1 MNFYD
6 IEWLSVLDILDK
18 DLKKISQTSNTNID
32 EKVVASILDN
42 EYRNETSL
50 RSVKNMFD
58 SILLEYSKNKEKSI
72 PELNHS
78 IIDVLTSLRIAS
90 KKGVN
95 GYALFSDFKNV
106 SDMFVV
112 KTIKDIKFYQEIVME
127 YFIGTYGLNKLRNL
141 TPNFSYVFGI
151 FECNLFEEKNIDSSK
166 INMKEFCNKDINK
179 VYYVLYEKIKG
190 ISLRDYISSI
200 NSDTQYKYL
209 LSYILQILLS
219 LEIAQREIGFVH
231 YDLHTENIL
240 LKKLD
245 KVETIT
251 YKINGKKYFVE
262 TDAIATIIDYGM
274 SRIEYKNVCYGI
286 PSSSLKF
293 LGIDI
298 TKFRRGYDMYKI
310 FFFVLYEL
318 FMSNKLYYRKFSEL
332 SLFFEKIDIYGIVKN
347 RNTEDLQTLN
357 NTFRVASGKFYFNSY
372 SLDFL
377 KSTYKDPDEKIFFK
391 YKGTYE
397 YDSTPIEFIE
407 WIVKNCYSQVKNT
420 LEVSEKLS
428 YDDEISQSIIGNL
441 KYLDIYKKNY
451 KKGDCSFIK
460 DGYKS
465 YTVNNYIIKQIKNIT
480 KKYNISIDEVK
491 DLEVKTKKYEDIYKE
506 NDKKILKELYE
517 RISNI
522 NNIITYEF
530 FKMVNDV
537 VYTNENYIE
546 KIKSISVYIEYI
558 EKYIQSYED
567 YEKFEE
573 YSFSTTKKLIID
585 KKYSDKYHL
594 LKNTHRFLNNRTTSH
609 LFSELQKHMEYINEN
624 INNIKYISNVNKK
637 GNKTVDEIKDYN
649 YLKNRIEKLQ
659 KTFDDIIYYFPQL
672 KSICYMFDDKIS
684 NIIILY
690 SFSSFYLY
698 PRSLR
703 QVYQVCKSKYTDTLV
718 SLIKKYLRKEI
729 TTNNISDMLYTFLDK
744 EYNDIQIFEELRKY
758 RKPEQS
764 DKIGRANSRVKH
776 LQFLFNDSEFRS
788 LFREKQRYMDFGG
801 SDGSIC
807 QAIGKYLNLD
817 KRDMISADVEEWVGG
832 KSGGNSDVTY
842 VTINKKGKLPFDDQT
857 FSLISCFMVL
867 HHIEDV
873 ESRIS
878 ELSRITKTGG
888 YLVLREHDCI
898 DSISRMIIDM
908 EHTLYESLT
917 VDATNID
924 FFRNYFAFYKT
935 KIEWTNTI
943 EKYGFKFLNLSYN
956 NDMRIHNPSR
966 TYYAVYK
973 KI

>member
-18 DLKKISQTSNTNID
+18 DLKKISQSSNTNID
-32 EKVVASILDN
+32 EKVVSNILDN
-42 EYRNETSL
+42 EYRNEASL

-95 GYALFSDFKNV
+95 GYALFSDFKNI
-106 SDMFVV
+106 SDMFII
-112 KTIKDIKFYQEIVME
+112 KTIKDIKSYKEIVME

-151 FECNLFEEKNIDSSK
+151 FECNLFGEKDIDLTSK
-166 INMKEFCNKDINK
+166 INMKQFCNKDTNK

-190 ISLRDYISSI
+190 ISLKEYIATI
-200 NSDTQYKYL
+200 NSEEQYKYL

-231 YDLHTENIL
+231 YDLHSENIM

-245 KVETIT
+245 KVETIS
-251 YKINGKKYFVE
+251 YKIDGKTYIVE
-262 TDAIATIIDYGM
+262 TDAIPTIIDYGM
-274 SRIEYKNVCYGI
+274 SRIEYENVCYGI
-286 PSSSLKF
+286 PTSSLKY
-293 LGIDI
+293 LGVDI
-298 TKFRRGYDMYKI
+298 TKFRRGYDMYKL
-310 FFFVLYEL
+310 FFFVLHQL
-318 FMSNKLYYRKFSEL
+318 FEINKPHYRKFSDL

-347 RNTEDLQTLN
+347 RDTKDLETLN
-357 NTFRVASGKFYFNSY
+357 NTFRLAAGSFYFNSY
-372 SLDFL
+372 SLDFF
-377 KSTYKDPDEKIFFK
+377 KKNYNIPKEKVFFTYE
-391 YKGTYE
+391 GTYN
-397 YDSTPIEFIE
+397 YDDTPVQFVE
-407 WIVKNCYSQVKNT
+407 WIVHNCYSQVKDVVK
-420 LEVSEKLS
+420 VSEKVS
-428 YDDEISQSIIGNL
+428 YDDMTQSIIGNL

-460 DGYKS
+460 NGYKS
-465 YTVNNYIIKQIKNIT
+465 YTINNYIIKQIKNIT
-480 KKYNISIDEVK
+480 KEYNVSIDEVK
-491 DLEVKTKKYEDIYKE
+491 DLEVKTQKYEDIYKQ

-517 RISNI
+517 RLFSIDSVI
-522 NNIITYEF
+522 NYDF
-530 FKMVNDV
+530 LQVVNNLLYND
-537 VYTNENYIE
+537 EKYID

-558 EKYIQSYED
+558 EKYIKSYKD
-567 YEKFEE
+567 YQKFEE
-573 YSFSTTKKLIID
+573 YSFSTTRKLIVD
-585 KKYSDKYHL
+585 KKYTDKYHSI
-594 LKNTHRFLNNRTTSH
+594 KNIYRVLNSKKTSY
-609 LFSELQKHMEYINEN
+609 LFSKLQKYMDYINYIDN
-624 INNIKYISNVNKK
+624 VKYISDINKK
-637 GNKTVDEIKDYN
+637 GFKTADDIKNYN
-649 YLKNRIEKLQ
+649 FLKDTIENLQ

-698 PRSLR
+698 PRSLK
-703 QVYQVCKSKYTDTLV
+703 QVYQVCQSNYTDTLV

-729 TTNNISDMLYTFLDK
+729 SMKNVSNMLTTFLNR

-758 RKPEQS
+758 RKPEQN

-776 LQFLFNDSEFRS
+776 LQFLFNDSEFKS
-788 LFREKQRYMDFGG
+788 FFREKQKYMDFGG

-807 QAIGKYLNLD
+807 QAIGKYLKLD
-817 KRDMISADVEEWVGG
+817 KKDMISADVEEWVGG
-832 KSGGNSDVTY
+832 KSGGNSEVTY

-878 ELSRITKTGG
+878 ELSRITKSGG

-917 VDATNID
+917 VDTTNTD
-924 FFRNYFAFYKT
+924 FFKNYFAFYKT
-935 KIEWTNTI
+935 QIEWTNTI

-956 NDMRIHNPSR
+956 NDMKIYNPSR

-973 KI
+973 KM